1 LTPRCDSARAAFESR
16 PEFDSPFK
24 PTKPT
29 RSRTDMETRVTK
41 LLGIEHPIVQGGM
54 TARHSVNHQE
64 FTW

>member
-1 LTPRCDSARAAFESR
+1 
-16 PEFDSPFK
+16 
-24 PTKPT
+24 
-29 RSRTDMETRVTK
+29 METRVTK